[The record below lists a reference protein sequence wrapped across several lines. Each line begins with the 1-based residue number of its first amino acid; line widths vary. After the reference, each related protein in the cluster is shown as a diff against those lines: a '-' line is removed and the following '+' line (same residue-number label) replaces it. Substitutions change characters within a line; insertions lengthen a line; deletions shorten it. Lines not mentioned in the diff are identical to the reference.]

1 MFDENIKVFYDKIM
15 KYEKKKDEIVV
26 FDLSEFD
33 ITQIVE
39 CGQIFSYKKLGENHF
54 LVYSADKM
62 CEVVQD
68 EECARIFTKNVDYF
82 ENFFDLSE
90 NYGNFKQK
98 LRNYPEMT
106 DALQYGWGIRI
117 LKQDIFEMFVSF
129 VISANNNIPRIK
141 NSINFIRE
149 NAGKNMGDYFAF
161 PTLEELSKKDV
172 EFFKN
177 AGLGYRAPQLV
188 KLLEQLGSV
197 DFDELKK
204 MDTESLRKFLIN
216 LSGIG
221 PKVAD
226 CILLFGFSRK
236 DVFPVDTWIVKIFHD
251 KFGTTD
257 NRNQMREELIKKFG
271 DLSGV
276 AQQYLFYHK
285 REEG

>member
-1 MFDENIKVFYDKIM
+1 M

-26 FDLSEFD
+26 LDLSEFD

-39 CGQIFSYKKLGENHF
+39 CGQIFSYEKLGENHF
-54 LVYSADKM
+54 LVYSADKV
-62 CEVVQD
+62 CEVLQN
-68 EECARIFTKNVDYF
+68 ENYATIFTKDVDYF
-82 ENFFDLSE
+82 ENFFDLGE
-90 NYGNFKQK
+90 NYCIFKQK
-98 LRNYPEMT
+98 LENYPEMK
-106 DALQYGWGIRI
+106 DALKYGHGIRI
-117 LKQDIFEMFVSF
+117 LKQDVFEMFVSF

-141 NSINFIRE
+141 NSIKFIRE
-149 NAGKNMGDYFAF
+149 NAGRNMGEYFAF
-161 PTLEELSKKDV
+161 PTLEELAKYDV
-172 EFFKN
+172 EFFVR

-188 KLLEQLGSV
+188 KLLEQLQSF
-197 DFDELKK
+197 DFEELKK
-204 MDTESLRKFLIN
+204 MDTKSLRNFLIT

-251 KFGTTD
+251 KFGTT
-257 NRNQMREELIKKFG
+257 NNKNEMREALIKKFG

>member
-1 MFDENIKVFYDKIM
+1 MN
-15 KYEKKKDEIVV
+15 YEKKKDEIII

-33 ITQIVE
+33 ITQILE
-39 CGQIFSYKKLGENHF
+39 CGQIFSYEKLGENHF
-54 LVYSADKM
+54 LVYSADKV
-62 CEVVQD
+62 CEVVQN
-68 EECARIFTKNVDYF
+68 EKYAHIFTKNVDYF

-90 NYGNFKQK
+90 NYENFKQK
-98 LRNYPEMT
+98 LQKYPEMK
-106 DALQYGWGIRI
+106 DALKFGWGIRI

-141 NSINFIRE
+141 NSIKYIRE
-149 NAGKNMGDYFAF
+149 HAGKNMGSFHAF
-161 PTLEELSKKDV
+161 PTLIELAKKDV
-172 EFFKN
+172 EFFVS
-177 AGLGYRAPQLV
+177 AGLGYRAAQLV
-188 KLLEQLGSV
+188 KLLEQLKSV

-204 MDTESLRKFLIN
+204 MDTESLRKFLIT

-251 KFGTTD
+251 KFGDTD
-257 NRNQMREELIKKFG
+257 NRNEMREELIKKFG

-285 REEG
+285 REVG

>member
-1 MFDENIKVFYDKIM
+1 M

-26 FDLSEFD
+26 SDLSEFD

-39 CGQIFSYKKLGENHF
+39 CGQIFSYEKLGENHF
-54 LVYSADKM
+54 LIYSADKT

-68 EECARIFTKNVDYF
+68 EKCATILTKDVDYF

-90 NYGNFKQK
+90 NYCVFKQK
-98 LRNYPEMT
+98 LENYPEMK
-106 DALQYGWGIRI
+106 DALKYGYGIRI
-117 LKQDIFEMFVSF
+117 LRQDAFEMFVSF

-141 NSINFIRE
+141 NSIKFIRE
-149 NAGKNMGDYFAF
+149 NAGRNMGEYFAF
-161 PTLEELSKKDV
+161 PTLEELSNCDV
-172 EFFKN
+172 DFLVR
-177 AGLGYRAPQLV
+177 AGLGYRASQLV
-188 KLLEQLGSV
+188 KLLGQLTSV
-197 DFDELKK
+197 DFEELKK
-204 MDTESLRKFLIN
+204 MDTKSLRKFLIT
-216 LSGIG
+216 LTGIG

-251 KFGTTD
+251 KFGTT
-257 NRNQMREELIKKFG
+257 NNKNEMREALIKKFG